1 MTSPEAAPWDG
12 LALHLPGWAGPAA
25 LVAALALALALLAWL
40 WAGWSRATPAPPTVP
55 RAGHSDDACPSC
67 GVPLI
72 DHPNVRVWGAARY
85 TVYLDACDEP
95 SRLDRLDGIGRP
107 GR

>member
-12 LALHLPGWAGPAA
+12 LALTLPGWAGPAA

-40 WAGWSRATPAPPTVP
+40 WAGWTRAAPAPPTVP
-55 RAGHSDDACPSC
+55 LDPGRDDTCPSC
-67 GVPLI
+67 GVPLV
-72 DHPNVRVWGAARY
+72 DHPSINVLGAGGFVIY
-85 TVYLDACDEP
+85 TDACDEP
-95 SRLDRLDGIGRP
+95 SRLDRLDRP